1 MIFFVLFSN
10 MRHDQRVTVQKMTD
24 DNLQLSFNIIEL
36 NANFYRY
43 QFYLNVSRVLRN
55 NMDMCFE
62 YLTNSCLNNWKRN
75 MQCIPLMPNNGKER

>member
-1 MIFFVLFSN
+1 MAQISTQFNYGFVGPILARRDFLCTFSN

-43 QFYLNVSRVLRN
+43 QFYLNVIVGLCTYAYIS
-55 NMDMCFE
+55 
-62 YLTNSCLNNWKRN
+62 
-75 MQCIPLMPNNGKER
+75 